1 MTRRELEQINEKRVF
16 LDLSVETDPHWPER
30 LQ

>member
-1 MTRRELEQINEKRVF
+1 MVRKELEQIHGKPVF
-16 LDLSVETDPHWPER
+16 LDLEVVTDPHWPER